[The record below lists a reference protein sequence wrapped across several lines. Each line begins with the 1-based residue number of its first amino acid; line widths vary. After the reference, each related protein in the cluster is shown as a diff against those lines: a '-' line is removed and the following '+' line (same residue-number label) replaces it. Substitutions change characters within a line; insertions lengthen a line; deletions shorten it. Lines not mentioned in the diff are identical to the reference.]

1 MMIGHFVGTAQDLRH
16 LILAYTATWII
27 HIAYLSFLAAKALRL
42 KQEERELENTNDST
56 VR

>member
-42 KQEERELENTNDST
+42 KQEERELKNTNDST